1 MDQDKITK
9 VVDAF
14 FNSLKTDSDEML
26 ETGFSQNT
34 TVEMLHQAVQ
44 DLIKQHPKRFEQY
57 VKFFEFGCMY
67 LQDDDDEHDGIA
79 IEEVKEVLKN
89 E

>member
-14 FNSLKTDSDEML
+14 FNSLKTESDEML
-26 ETGFSQNT
+26 ETGLSQNT
-34 TVEMLHQAVQ
+34 TVEMLHQACQ

-57 VKFFEFGCMY
+57 ITFFEIGWHRR
-67 LQDDDDEHDGIA
+67 LRQ
-79 IEEVKEVLKN
+79 
-89 E
+89 

>member
-1 MDQDKITK
+1 LDQDKITK

-14 FNSLKTDSDEML
+14 FNSLKTNSDEML

-44 DLIKQHPKRFEQY
+44 DMIKQHPKRFEQY
-57 VKFFEFGCMY
+57 ITFFEHSCMY
-67 LQDDDDEHDGIA
+67 LQDESDEIPEIHTEISEA
-79 IEEVKEVLKN
+79 ESV
-89 E
+89 

>member
-14 FNSLKTDSDEML
+14 FNSLKTESDEML
-26 ETGFSQNT
+26 ETGLSQNT
-34 TVEMLHQAVQ
+34 TVEMLHQACQ

-57 VKFFEFGCMY
+57 VTFFEIACMY
-67 LQDDDDEHDGIA
+67 LQDESDEVPEIHTEIPEA
-79 IEEVKEVLKN
+79 ELV
-89 E
+89 

>member
-14 FNSLKTDSDEML
+14 FNSLKTEADEKL
-26 ETGFSQNT
+26 ETGLSQNT

-44 DLIKQHPKRFEQY
+44 DMIKLHPKRFEQY
-57 VKFFEFGCMY
+57 VTFFEIACMY
-67 LQDDDDEHDGIA
+67 LQDDT
-79 IEEVKEVLKN
+79 KEIPEIHTEIPETELV
-89 E
+89 